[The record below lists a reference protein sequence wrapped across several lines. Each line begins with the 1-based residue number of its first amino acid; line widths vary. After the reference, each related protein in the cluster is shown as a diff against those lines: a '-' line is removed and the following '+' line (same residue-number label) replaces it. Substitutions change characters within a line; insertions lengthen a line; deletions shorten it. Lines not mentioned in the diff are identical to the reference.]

1 MINVEDLEDVVQ
13 AMQKLRT
20 EFPKKIKVTTA
31 FAEYLKATTPP
42 LPERPDKLL
51 GGIIGHFPGVPIEI
65 DDEIDGLYEL
75 VY

>member
-31 FAEYLKATTPP
+31 FAEYLKATIPP
-42 LPERPDKLL
+42 FKEQPNKLTD
-51 GGIIGHFPGVPIEI
+51 GIVGYFPGVPIEI
-65 DDEIDGLYEL
+65 DEEIDGLYEL